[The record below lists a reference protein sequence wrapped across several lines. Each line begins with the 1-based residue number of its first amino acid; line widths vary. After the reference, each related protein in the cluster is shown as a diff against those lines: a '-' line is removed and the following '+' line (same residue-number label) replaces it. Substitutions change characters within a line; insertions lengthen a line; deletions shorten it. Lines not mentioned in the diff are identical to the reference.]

1 MSAAYQTMSHK
12 ELDRSEAT
20 LSRSGERTDVMWAAA
35 CSRFRSSVETG
46 SPR

>member
-20 LSRSGERTDVMWAAA
+20 LSRSAVSSGSWMGTATSAAVVPA
-35 CSRFRSSVETG
+35 LK
-46 SPR
+46 